1 MNHIFFAKKTT
12 IKPKGRFSCK
22 NARLKLE
29 LLIFTMTITTCEIRD
44 VFKTRAFSYFYKKC
58 STIDVWQ
65 GPIYTSGK

>member
-1 MNHIFFAKKTT
+1 MNHISFAKKTT
-12 IKPKGRFSCK
+12 IKTKGIFSCK

-29 LLIFTMTITTCEIRD
+29 LLIFAMTITTREIRD
-44 VFKTRAFSYFYKKC
+44 VLKTGAFSYFYKKY